1 MSKTSDRLVLV
12 LGYKNY
18 SSWSL
23 RPYLAMKAAGLAF
36 EEIVIPLYLPEAA
49 AALAAHSPTAKVP
62 VLKHG
67 ERIIWDS
74 LSICEYVN
82 ELAPQ
87 ARLWPA
93 DAAARAMAR
102 SAAAEMHSGFVDL
115 RRERPMNV
123 RARFPARP
131 LSAAVQADVAR
142 IDALWCACRARFGAA
157 ADAQNAQPDKGFLF
171 GGFSIADAMF
181 GPVVSRFI
189 TYAVPLSPMAS
200 GYVRIMAGFAPMQAW
215 ATDAAAEAWHNDA
228 HDKIFD

>member
-1 MSKTSDRLVLV
+1 MSKASEQLVLV

-36 EEIVIPLYLPEAA
+36 EEIVIALYLPEAA
-49 AALAAHSPTAKVP
+49 AALATHSPTAKVP

-67 ERIIWDS
+67 ESVIWDS

-87 ARLWPA
+87 ARLWPQ

-102 SAAAEMHSGFVDL
+102 SAAAEMHSGFMDL

-123 RARFPARP
+123 RARFAARP
-131 LSAAVQADVAR
+131 LSPAVQADVAR
-142 IDALWCACRARFGAA
+142 IDALWCQCRARFGAG
-157 ADAQNAQPDKGFLF
+157 ADAENTRPDKGFLF

-189 TYAVPLSPMAS
+189 TYAVPLSAVARA
-200 GYVRIMAGFAPMQAW
+200 YVQRMEAFAPMQAW
-215 ATDAAAEAWHNDA
+215 AKDAAAEPWRNDV
-228 HDKIFD
+228 HDKIFA